1 MRTIRH
7 HLPLL
12 PAALVAAALAPGAAA
27 AAPTVTGQF
36 RLSERP
42 HQLTQGPD
50 GNVWVALE
58 GTTRN
63 DLAKVAPDGTVTEYD
78 VAALRSPF
86 GIATGPDGNL
96 WLTQTGEVVRL
107 SPADPV
113 GSARVFAAPAIAGAQ
128 EIVAGPDGNL
138 WTASVDNALQITPS
152 GTVRPFLVSR
162 MRARGIANTGDGTLA
177 IADFGGAPGE
187 GRVVRLT
194 TDGRATF
201 VPTGGQLIDVAAG
214 AGGALGYTNPLGT
227 PQQVGRIAPGA
238 ATAQPTDV
246 PLTDPFGITFG
257 ADGAWWVANFSRDAI
272 TRLAPDGT
280 VTPLSGFGAGSG
292 PRWITAGPGNT
303 LWVALEAGS
312 AVARVSGVEPPART
326 GGGGTG
332 GGGTGGGQ
340 RPAGDTTAPKL
351 SKARVVLKRTRHGAR
366 AQLRFTL
373 SERATATIRLERRL
387 PGRRLG
393 GKCVKPAA
401 GRAVAKTRRCLR
413 WVRVGAKPAPR
424 TLTAGAVRVGLASGR
439 VLAPSRYRVTVTLR
453 DDAGNRAAPRT
464 VRFAVTERSAR

>member
-1 MRTIRH
+1 MRPLRH
-7 HLPLL
+7 HLPFL
-12 PAALVAAALAPGAAA
+12 PAALLAAALAPGVAA
-27 AAPTVTGQF
+27 AAPAVTGEF
-36 RLSERP
+36 RLTERP

-78 VAALRSPF
+78 VPQLRSPI
-86 GIATGPDGNL
+86 GIAAGPDGNL

-107 SPADPV
+107 SPADPA
-113 GSARVFAAPAIAGAQ
+113 GSASVFAAPAIGAAQ
-128 EIVAGPDGNL
+128 EVVAGPDGNL
-138 WTASVDNALQITPS
+138 WTASIDNALQITPS

-162 MRARGIANTGDGTLA
+162 MRARGIANAGDGTLA
-177 IADFGGAPGE
+177 IADFGDAPGE

-214 AGGALGYTNPLGT
+214 AGGALAYTNPLGT

-238 ATAQPTDV
+238 MTAQPTDV
-246 PLTDPFGITFG
+246 PLTDPFGIAFG

-312 AVARVSGVEPPART
+312 AVARVSGVEPPRT

-332 GGGTGGGQ
+332 GGGGGGQ
-340 RPAGDTTAPKL
+340 RPTGDTTAPAI
-351 SKARVVLKRTRHGAR
+351 SKARVVLKRTRRGAR
-366 AQLRFTL
+366 AQLRMTL

-387 PGRRLG
+387 PGRRVG
-393 GKCVKPAA
+393 GRCVKPGA
-401 GRAVAKTRRCLR
+401 GRAVAKARRCLR
-413 WVRVGAKPAPR
+413 WARIGAKPAPR
-424 TLTAGAVRVGLASGR
+424 TLTAGAARVGLAAGR
-439 VLAPSRYRVTVTLR
+439 VLAPGRYRVTVALR

-464 VRFAVTERSAR
+464 VRFTVAARAAR